1 MVAMQR
7 ILNTSTQQDLA
18 GNIKGM
24 IKDTKRERERERER
38 ELVCTQKKLRLG
50 DVARKGKEEEKE
62 RSRVIVVVV
71 VHRCMQITWRG

>member
-24 IKDTKRERERERER
+24 IKDTKRERERERE
-38 ELVCTQKKLRLG
+38 
-50 DVARKGKEEEKE
+50 KESSCAHK
-62 RSRVIVVVV
+62 RN
-71 VHRCMQITWRG
+71 